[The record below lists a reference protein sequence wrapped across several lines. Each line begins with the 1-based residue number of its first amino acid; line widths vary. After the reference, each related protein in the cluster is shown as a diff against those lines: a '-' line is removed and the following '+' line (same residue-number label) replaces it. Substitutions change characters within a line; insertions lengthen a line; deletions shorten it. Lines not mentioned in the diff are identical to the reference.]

1 MQDLRVRKVANRL
14 ESKVKDSEMAFQDMK
29 RPICAWF
36 SVVRRIRVIDF
47 VPQALSKSTR
57 MYVTRVGTGSRW

>member
-1 MQDLRVRKVANRL
+1 MQDLRERKVGNRL
-14 ESKVKDSEMAFQDMK
+14 ESKVKDSEVAFQNMK
-29 RPICAWF
+29 HPICAWC
-36 SVVRRIRVIDF
+36 SVARTIRVIDF